1 MARMTPLR
9 AILLCCMWSLSWGS
23 NAAEPP
29 RALTQAIAPQPL
41 ASALEALGQQT
52 GLQFIFVSAVA
63 EAQQSKGAP
72 AGLAPP
78 DALAA
83 LLDGT
88 GLQYEFLSAGT
99 VRVFAAPGKPLSA
112 PTAPHDR
119 APRQAALVSPAL
131 EEVVVTGTRG
141 NEPLNRVPID
151 MAVWTESAMESSG
164 IEGIAQIAD
173 LTPGLDFLYY
183 TFIGGDFQTNLA
195 IRGVAERHG
204 AAVGVYLDDA
214 PIPPGYSTSY
224 LRSFPVTLD
233 LDRVEVLRGPQ
244 ATLLGDHTQGGAIR
258 YVTNQP
264 SLTDVSGVARTEIA
278 ATAHGGISYEVGS
291 AVGGPVVEDVLGFRL
306 SGWYR
311 SDAGYVDRVDPVTL
325 ATVEA
330 NANRYLTR
338 SARAALT
345 LAPMD
350 AVRITPSL
358 TYQAFNVHDT
368 SAFDIDLSDPPAG
381 VLRNDSFRSQPFD
394 NWLYLASLKVAA
406 GLAGTDLSAVTSYF
420 DGESN
425 ATFDASTGPAALAVY
440 YQTVRQREFTQELR
454 LTSAEAEAR
463 LAWLAGAFFSSN
475 HTRIPDRL
483 VGIVAY
489 WNSPIP
495 MPIDIG
501 NETTIDK
508 TSLEGFGD
516 VSLKMTTRATL
527 SAGLRVGHTRFDGDT
542 QLPPTFH
549 AAEADTWTAPRFVL
563 SYQGTPQGLLYLSA
577 AKGYGSGGIY
587 YAFTLGPDPPEAYTP
602 DTLWS
607 YEAGVKLDLDGG
619 RVRLDGSIFHILWN
633 NGPQVDDYAHGE
645 NRGLV
650 PGSAVSNGFDLTA
663 QASLTEHLLGHVAVA
678 YTDARYTETTAVTY
692 WNGSFVTV
700 RAGDA
705 VGLGS
710 PWSVTATLERAFFLR
725 DDLACTLRIE
735 DAFHSHN
742 PRSFYEENP
751 QSQYYQPGWRP
762 DPSINIL
769 NARATLRWSHF
780 EVAAFV
786 NNALNSQPSLA
797 VTTVPYVI
805 RGSWA
810 HTVTP
815 RTLGLS
821 GTWRF

>member
-1 MARMTPLR
+1 MRHALMRVFACALLAMAYGLQSTGAR
-9 AILLCCMWSLSWGS
+9 A
-23 NAAEPP
+23 AA
-29 RALTQAIAPQPL
+29 ALTVAIPAQPL
-41 ASALEALGQQT
+41 SAALSEFARQT
-52 GLQFIFVSAVA
+52 GLQLLYVTQVA
-63 EAQQSKGAP
+63 KAQTSNGAP
-72 AGLAPP
+72 AGLP
-78 DALAA
+78 AA
-83 LLDGT
+83 ETLTELLLGT
-88 GLQYEFLSAGT
+88 GLNFEFLNDRT
-99 VRVFAAPGKPLSA
+99 VRIFAPSTTG

-119 APRQAALVSPAL
+119 GPMRAALVSPAL

-164 IEGIAQIAD
+164 IKGIAQLAD
-173 LTPGLDFLYY
+173 LTPGLDFLFY

-195 IRGVAERHG
+195 VRGVAERHG

-214 PIPPGYSTSY
+214 PIPPAYSTSY

-258 YVTNQP
+258 YAANQP
-264 SLTDVSGVARTEIA
+264 SLTDLTSVARTEIA
-278 ATAHGGISYEVGS
+278 ATAHGGISYEVGA
-291 AVGGPVVEDVLGFRL
+291 AVGGPLVEDVLGFRL

-311 SDAGYVDRVDPVTL
+311 SDAGYVDRVDPVTV

-358 TYQAFNVHDT
+358 TYQALNVHDT
-368 SAFDIDLSDPPAG
+368 SAFGIDLSDPPAG
-381 VLRNDSFRSQPFD
+381 VQRNDSFQSQPFD
-394 NWLYLASLKVAA
+394 NWFYLASLKVTAV
-406 GLAGTDLSAVTSYF
+406 LAGTDLSAVTSYF
-420 DGESN
+420 DGDSN
-425 ATFDASTGPAALAVY
+425 ATLDASTGPAALATY
-440 YQTVRQREFTQELR
+440 YQAAKQREFTQELR
-454 LTSAEAEAR
+454 LTSADAEAR

-483 VGIVAY
+483 VGMFAY
-489 WNSPIP
+489 FGPIP
-495 MPIDIG
+495 TPIDIG
-501 NETTIDK
+501 NETSIDK

-516 VSLKMTTRATL
+516 VSLKVTPRLTL
-527 SAGLRVGHTRFDGDT
+527 DAGLRVGHTRFAGDT
-542 QLPPTFH
+542 QVPPPFH
-549 AAEADTWTAPRFVL
+549 AADVDTWTAPRFVL
-563 SYQGTPQGLLYLSA
+563 SYQATPQRLLYFSA

-587 YAFTLGPDPPEAYTP
+587 WAFTLGPDPPEAYTP

-607 YEAGVKLDLDGG
+607 YEAGAKLDLDGG
-619 RVRLDGSIFHILWN
+619 RMRLDGSIFHILWN
-633 NGPQVDDYAHGE
+633 NGPQADYYAHAE

-663 QASLTEHLLGHVAVA
+663 QASLTAHLLGRVAVA
-678 YTDARYTETTAVTY
+678 YTDAHYIDTVVTY
-692 WNGSFVTV
+692 GSFVTV
-700 RAGDA
+700 RSGDA
-705 VGLGS
+705 VGFGS
-710 PWSVTATLERAFFLR
+710 PWSVTASLERMFFLR
-725 DDLACTLRIE
+725 GDLACTVRVE

-742 PRSFYEENP
+742 PRLFYEENP

-762 DPSINIL
+762 DPSVNIL

-780 EVAAFV
+780 EVAAFA

-797 VTTVPYVI
+797 VAIMPAVV

-815 RTLGLS
+815 RTLGLLA
-821 GTWRF
+821 TWRF

>member
-1 MARMTPLR
+1 MT
-9 AILLCCMWSLSWGS
+9 
-23 NAAEPP
+23 
-29 RALTQAIAPQPL
+29 
-41 ASALEALGQQT
+41 
-52 GLQFIFVSAVA
+52 V
-63 EAQQSKGAP
+63 
-72 AGLAPP
+72 
-78 DALAA
+78 
-83 LLDGT
+83 
-88 GLQYEFLSAGT
+88 
-99 VRVFAAPGKPLSA
+99 
-112 PTAPHDR
+112 
-119 APRQAALVSPAL
+119 
-131 EEVVVTGTRG
+131 
-141 NEPLNRVPID
+141 
-151 MAVWTESAMESSG
+151 
-164 IEGIAQIAD
+164 
-173 LTPGLDFLYY
+173 
-183 TFIGGDFQTNLA
+183 
-195 IRGVAERHG
+195 
-204 AAVGVYLDDA
+204 
-214 PIPPGYSTSY
+214 
-224 LRSFPVTLD
+224 
-233 LDRVEVLRGPQ
+233 
-244 ATLLGDHTQGGAIR
+244 
-258 YVTNQP
+258 
-264 SLTDVSGVARTEIA
+264 
-278 ATAHGGISYEVGS
+278 
-291 AVGGPVVEDVLGFRL
+291 
-306 SGWYR
+306 
-311 SDAGYVDRVDPVTL
+311 

-338 SARAALT
+338 SARASLT

-358 TYQAFNVHDT
+358 TYQALNVHDT
-368 SAFDIDLSDPPAG
+368 STFDTDLSDPPAG

-394 NWLYLASLKVAA
+394 NWLYLASLKVTA

-425 ATFDASTGPAALAVY
+425 ATLDGSTGPATLAAY

-454 LTSAEAEAR
+454 LTSADAEAR

-475 HTRIPDRL
+475 HTRIPDRY

-495 MPIDIG
+495 IPIDIG

-516 VSLKMTTRATL
+516 VSLKMTTRVNL

-542 QLPPTFH
+542 QLPPAFH

-633 NGPQVDDYAHGE
+633 NGPQVDDYPHGE

-663 QASLTEHLLGHVAVA
+663 QASLTDDLLGHVAIA

-692 WNGSFVTV
+692 WYGSFVTV

-705 VGLGS
+705 VGFGS
-710 PWSVTATLERAFFLR
+710 PWNVTAALEQAFFLG
-725 DDLACTLRIE
+725 DGLACTLRVE
-735 DAFHSHN
+735 DVFHSHN
-742 PRSFYEENP
+742 PRSFYEQDP
-751 QSQYYQPGWRP
+751 QSNYYAPGWHP

-769 NARATLRWSHF
+769 NARATLHWSHF

-797 VTTVPYVI
+797 VTTVPDVI

>member
-1 MARMTPLR
+1 MAGMTSLR
-9 AILLCCMWSLSWGS
+9 SLLLWCMWSVSGVAG
-23 NAAEPP
+23 AAESP
-29 RALTQAIAPQPL
+29 RVLSQAIEPQPL

-52 GLQFIFVSAVA
+52 GLTFIFVSSIA
-63 EAQQSKGAP
+63 EAKQSKGAL

-78 DALAA
+78 AALAA

-88 GLQYEFLSAGT
+88 GLQYEFLSART
-99 VRVFAAPGKPLSA
+99 VRVFATPSNPSSTQVVAPP
-112 PTAPHDR
+112 DR
-119 APRQAALVSPAL
+119 ASRRVPPVSAAL

-141 NEPLNRVPID
+141 NEPLSRVPID

-164 IEGIAQIAD
+164 IKGIVQIAD
-173 LTPGLDFLYY
+173 LTPGLDFL
-183 TFIGGDFQTNLA
+183 FRSFVGGDFQTNLA

-204 AAVGVYLDDA
+204 TTVAIYLDDTR
-214 PIPPGYSTSY
+214 IPPGYSVSY

-233 LDRVEVLRGPQ
+233 VDRVEVLRGPQ
-244 ATLLGDHTQGGAIR
+244 GTLLGDHTQGGAIR
-258 YVTNQP
+258 YVANQP
-264 SLTDVSGVARTEIA
+264 SLTDLSAMVRTEVA
-278 ATAHGGISYEVGS
+278 ATTHGGVSYEAGS

-311 SDAGYVDRVDPVTL
+311 SDAGYVDRVDPVSG

-330 NANRYLTR
+330 NANRYLTS

-345 LAPMD
+345 LAPVD
-350 AVRITPSL
+350 TVRITPSL
-358 TYQAFNVHDT
+358 TYQSLNIHDT
-368 SAFDIDLSDPPAG
+368 SSFDITFSDPSTG
-381 VLRNDSFRSQPFD
+381 VLRNDSFRAQPFD
-394 NWLYLASLKVAA
+394 NYFYLASLKVTSGLFGA
-406 GLAGTDLSAVTSYF
+406 GLSAVTSYF

-425 ATFDASTGPAALAVY
+425 ATLDASTGPAALAAY
-440 YQTVRQREFTQELR
+440 YQAARQREFTQELR
-454 LTSAEAEAR
+454 LNSADTEAR

-475 HTRIPDRL
+475 HTSITDRL
-483 VGIVAY
+483 VGIFPY
-489 WNSPIP
+489 STSPIAVP
-495 MPIDIG
+495 TDIG
-501 NETTIDK
+501 DETIIDK

-516 VSLKMTTRATL
+516 VSLKITTRLTL
-527 SAGLRVGHTRFDGDT
+527 SAGLRVGHTQFNGNT
-542 QLPPTFH
+542 QLAPAFH
-549 AAEADTWTAPRFVL
+549 ASDADTWTAPRFVL
-563 SYQGTPQGLLYLSA
+563 SYQGVQQSLLYLSA

-607 YEAGVKLDLDGG
+607 YEAGAKLDLDGG
-619 RVRLDGSIFHILWN
+619 RMRLDGSIFHILWN
-633 NGPQVDDYAHGE
+633 NGPQADYYAHAE
-645 NRGLV
+645 NTLV
-650 PGSAVSNGFDLTA
+650 PGSAVSNGFDLTTEA
-663 QASLTEHLLGHVAVA
+663 FLTEHLLGRIAIA
-678 YTDARYTETTAVTY
+678 YTDARYIHTVVTY
-692 WNGSFVTV
+692 GTFVTV

-710 PWSVTATLERAFFLR
+710 PWSLTGSLDQTFLLSGN
-725 DDLACTLRIE
+725 LACTLRVE

-751 QSQYYQPGWRP
+751 ESQYYQPGWHP

-780 EVAAFV
+780 EVAAFI

-797 VTTVPYVI
+797 LAIAPMSAV

-815 RTLGLS
+815 RTLGAS